1 MFERSILIFVTI
13 VSILILPFVII
24 FGIMKI
30 VQLFWGRN
38 Y

>member
-1 MFERSILIFVTI
+1 MFELSILIFVAI

-30 VQLFWGRN
+30 VQLFWGGN